1 MATILVTGGTGT
13 LGRPLVTRLRSD
25 GHEVRVLSRRG
36 PEHPVD
42 LSVGGAALDT
52 ALAGVDTVVHCAS
65 SPRGGDETA
74 ARNLLTAVRR
84 AGVGHVVYISIVG
97 VDRVPF
103 SYYRT
108 KFAVERMIEESGVGW
123 TILRTTQFHDLVA
136 QVLNALSKSPVMPIP
151 SAISDQPIEV
161 TEVSLRL
168 AELAA
173 GEPQG
178 RVLPFEIDPA
188 QLEAGFKKLRGELV
202 HWTNKGRYTKV
213 RFKFRGKQLLPDL
226 PLAAVAAAEGIVAE
240 AAAAAEAEGVTPDS
254 PEPVAAVAEP
264 TGPEAAVVEEAA
276 ASVAVEGVVETSVV
290 PLRPGDVMEL
300 GITTL
305 GIARQRVVGPR

>member
-108 KFAVERMIEESGVGW
+108 KFAVERMIEESGAGW

-161 TEVSLRL
+161 TEVALRL

-173 GEPQG
+173 GAPQG
-178 RVLPFEIDPA
+178 RVPDMGGPEIHTFDSLA
-188 QLEAGFKKLRGELV
+188 RLFLRA
-202 HWTNKGRYTKV
+202 
-213 RFKFRGKQLLPDL
+213 RGKRRVVVRV
-226 PLAAVAAAEGIVAE
+226 PLWGAAYRAFRAGAHLTPEGAGGKGTFEGYLAEGGA
-240 AAAAAEAEGVTPDS
+240 G
-254 PEPVAAVAEP
+254 
-264 TGPEAAVVEEAA
+264 G
-276 ASVAVEGVVETSVV
+276 
-290 PLRPGDVMEL
+290 R
-300 GITTL
+300 
-305 GIARQRVVGPR
+305 